1 MSCWRVVLLVV
12 LALRI
17 AYPQTSERE
26 IAEEQLQQQKR
37 QRMFGI
43 IPNFNASYISNPVP
57 LSSSQKFR
65 LAFRGAI
72 DPMAFAVSG
81 IDAGLSQAS
90 DRFHDYGQGAQGYA
104 KRFGASYVDS
114 FNGTMLAG
122 AVFPSLLHQ
131 DPRYF
136 RKGTGSFMPRMFYAM
151 STTFRAKSDN
161 GKWMPNYSN
170 ILGNLSAGG
179 ISNLYYPAADRGAAL
194 TVQRAF
200 VVTAEGAIGSILVE
214 FWPDISTK
222 FFKHH

>member
-1 MSCWRVVLLVV
+1 MSCGRTVLFVFF
-12 LALRI
+12 ALRV

-43 IPNFNASYISNPVP
+43 FPNFNASYVSNPAP

-72 DPMAFAVSG
+72 DPMTFGVSA
-81 IDAGLSQAS
+81 IDAATSQMS
-90 DRFHDYGQGAQGYA
+90 DRFHDYGQGMQGYA
-104 KRFGASYVDS
+104 KRFGASYADS

-122 AVFPSLLHQ
+122 GVFPSLLHQ

-136 RKGTGSFMPRMFYAM
+136 RKGTGSFMPRVFYAM
-151 STTFRAKSDN
+151 STTFRAKSDK

-170 ILGNLSAGG
+170 ILGNLAAGG
-179 ISNLYYPAADRGAAL
+179 ISNLYYPASDRGAAL

-200 VVTAEGAIGSILVE
+200 VVTAEGAIGSIFVE